1 MLFPLKGRKKIK
13 QKYSFEDKIS
23 VINREIMK
31 RRGKWMLSSLSYL
44 DYDDISQILRIHIF
58 KKWDMWNQD
67 LPLENWLNRVVTHKI
82 INLVR
87 DHYGRVAPPCNG
99 CPHNLAD
106 DSCSFTKT
114 GSRGP
119 QCPLYK
125 KWQKKTQ
132 AGYNIKL
139 ASSMNSD
146 EFVEPAFSSISF
158 GDNIDYESSS
168 EKLHK
173 EMKKVLSKSQYRI
186 YELLIMDNLS
196 DKEVAKRLKLKST
209 ERGRLPGY
217 KHLTDMR
224 NKFYEM
230 AKKIIEEK
238 DIL

>member
-1 MLFPLKGRKKIK
+1 
-13 QKYSFEDKIS
+13 
-23 VINREIMK
+23 
-31 RRGKWMLSSLSYL
+31 MLSSLSYL
-44 DYDDISQILRIHIF
+44 DYDDVSQILRVHIF
-58 KKWDMWNQD
+58 NKWDMWDQS
-67 LPLENWLNRVVTHKI
+67 LPLENWLNRVITHKI

-114 GSRGP
+114 GTRNS

-125 KWQKKTQ
+125 KWQKKNQ
-132 AGYNIKL
+132 AGYNLKL
-139 ASSMNSD
+139 ASSINAE
-146 EFVEPAFSSISF
+146 EFVEPVFSSTSF
-158 GDNIDYESSS
+158 EDNINYESSS
-168 EKLHK
+168 CRLHE

-186 YELLIMDNLS
+186 YELLIIENLS
-196 DKEVAKRLKLKST
+196 DRDVAKKLKLRST
-209 ERGRLPGY
+209 EKGRLPGY

-230 AKKIIEEK
+230 AKKIIDEK